1 MATIEAEFELF
12 QMQQKRVFGHAL
24 ELLEAGF
31 GKALDGF
38 DAVGV
43 QSPMDKPVLAV
54 ADAEVAVKAH
64 IH

>member
-1 MATIEAEFELF
+1 
-12 QMQQKRVFGHAL
+12 MQQKRVFGHAL

-31 GKALDGF
+31 GKALGEF
-38 DAVGV
+38 HAVGV

-54 ADAEVAVKAH
+54 ADAEVAVKVH

>member
-1 MATIEAEFELF
+1 
-12 QMQQKRVFGHAL
+12 MQQKRVFGHAL

-31 GKALDGF
+31 GKVLDGF

-43 QSPMDKPVLAV
+43 QSPLDKPVLAM